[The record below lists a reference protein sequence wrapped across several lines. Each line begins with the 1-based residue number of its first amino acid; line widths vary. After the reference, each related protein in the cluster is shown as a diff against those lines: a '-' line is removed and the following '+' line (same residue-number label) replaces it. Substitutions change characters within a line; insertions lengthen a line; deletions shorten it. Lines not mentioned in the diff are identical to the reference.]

1 MDRKSWKMIVV
12 VLSLFHSCYGSD
24 LLHLVHVG
32 AVEQSFDEAVV
43 AVVVAVVIVALHDIV
58 TIVFI
63 SNKIIFEPF

>member
-24 LLHLVHVG
+24 LLRLVHVG
-32 AVEQSFDEAVV
+32 AVEQSFDEVVV

-58 TIVFI
+58 TII
-63 SNKIIFEPF
+63 LYQTK

>member
-1 MDRKSWKMIVV
+1 MIVV

-24 LLHLVHVG
+24 LLRLVHVG
-32 AVEQSFDEAVV
+32 AVEQSFDEVVV

>member
-24 LLHLVHVG
+24 LLRLVHVG
-32 AVEQSFDEAVV
+32 AVEQSFDEVVV